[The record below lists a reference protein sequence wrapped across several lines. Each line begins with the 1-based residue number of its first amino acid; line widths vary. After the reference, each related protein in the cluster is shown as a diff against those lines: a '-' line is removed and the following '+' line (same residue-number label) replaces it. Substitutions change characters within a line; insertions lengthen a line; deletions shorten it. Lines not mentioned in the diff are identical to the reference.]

1 MKSRIISFP
10 AQRLSL
16 EQPARMIGKA
26 LACLLLMLHA
36 STAAH
41 EGKRLS

>member
-1 MKSRIISFP
+1 
-10 AQRLSL
+10 
-16 EQPARMIGKA
+16 MIGKA